1 MPASDKQEYPKTS
14 WEVTHEKIQEA
25 DRQRIADHEK
35 AERDYQRRF
44 TEALRAA
51 EGTEGEGREQTDS
64 KKGGA

>member
-1 MPASDKQEYPKTS
+1 MPDSDKQDYPKNS
-14 WEVTHEKIQEA
+14 WQVTNTMIQEA

-35 AERDYQRRF
+35 AERDYQKRF
-44 TEALRAA
+44 IEALRAA